1 MNRIESEFI
10 DYLRHDLQYSEN
22 TLIAY
27 KQDLE
32 CYFDFLYA
40 KNIDFTKINKVEIRS
55 FMQERLSYVNAK
67 GKLESESTDKEERIC
82 CIERP
87 MTN

>member
-40 KNIDFTKINKVEIRS
+40 KNIDFTKIN
-55 FMQERLSYVNAK
+55 
-67 GKLESESTDKEERIC
+67 
-82 CIERP
+82 
-87 MTN
+87 